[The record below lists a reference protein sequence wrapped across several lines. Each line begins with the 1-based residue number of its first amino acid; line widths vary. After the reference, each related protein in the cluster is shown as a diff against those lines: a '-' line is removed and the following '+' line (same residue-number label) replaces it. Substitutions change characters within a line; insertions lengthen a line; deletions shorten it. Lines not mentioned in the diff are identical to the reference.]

1 MQLPKSPTS
10 MRINAFGLLCSLLT
24 ILWLRETDFLSPSS
38 AMIIAGIALAL
49 PIIILEWIFLKP
61 YKNRSAGLNFQ
72 QKNSSSIKRTIIKL
86 IGFYAC
92 LLFVAFIY
100 WLFPEYRGGYY
111 DNFFILLR
119 NISLGLCLIAIP
131 YFYLIDRA
139 MVDPKDGYWQLGTL
153 ILRVNSNT
161 NWLSICQLLL
171 GWTVKL
177 FFLPLMFKYASNNL
191 NLIINQDIGQI
202 LSFSEQFSSR
212 DSLNLYQFFNNFL
225 FYIDL
230 LFVTVGYCFTV
241 RLFDSHIRSTEP
253 SFFGWF
259 IALAC
264 YQPFWGAVFGSLYIS
279 YNSGRDWSNF
289 FWDFP
294 LIHVS
299 YATLIL
305 CFVVIYVWASIA
317 FGIRFSNLTHRGI
330 LTNGPFKFTKHPAYI
345 SKNISWWLIFMPFLV
360 APEFDD
366 KLRLSL
372 LLILQNGIY
381 FLRARTEEKHLSA
394 DPGYVLY
401 AQYIEQHGI
410 FSWLGK
416 RLPLLRFKTGKLFNN

>member
-10 MRINAFGLLCSLLT
+10 MSINAFGLLCSLLT
-24 ILWLRETDFLSPSS
+24 ILWLREVDSLSPSS
-38 AMIIAGIALAL
+38 AMIIAGLALAL
-49 PIIILEWIFLKP
+49 PIIILEFIFLKT
-61 YKNRSAGLNFQ
+61 YKNDSTSLNFQ
-72 QKNSSSIKRTIIKL
+72 QKNSGSLKRSVIKL

-111 DNFFILLR
+111 ENFFLLLR

-131 YFYLIDRA
+131 YFYLIDRV
-139 MVDPKDGYWQLGTL
+139 MLKPKDGYWQLGAL
-153 ILRVNSNT
+153 ILRQNNNT
-161 NWLSICQLLL
+161 DWLSISQLLL

-191 NLIINQDIGQI
+191 NLIINQDISQI
-202 LSFSEQFSSR
+202 FSFSSTFNSR

-253 SFFGWF
+253 TFFGWF
-259 IALAC
+259 IALIC

-279 YNSGRDWSNF
+279 YNSGRDWSNA
-289 FWDFP
+289 FWDLP
-294 LIHVS
+294 WLHVS
-299 YATLIL
+299 YGALIL
-305 CFVVIYVWASIA
+305 GFVVIYVWTSVA

-366 KLRLSL
+366 KIRLSL
-372 LLILQNGIY
+372 LLLLQNGIY

-394 DPGYVLY
+394 DPDYVLY

-410 FSWLGK
+410 FSWVGK
-416 RLPLLRFKTGKLFNN
+416 RLPILKFKQGLLFNN